1 MEKSPIFLEQEKAQ
15 ELCDICGEI
24 LRNARNELY
33 MNLRFMD
40 TALSATDIPA
50 TAVPT
55 DTAINMS
62 SLRTNPRT
70 IPEAAGNNTCSAQK
84 GCQK

>member
-33 MNLRFMD
+33 LNLRR
-40 TALSATDIPA
+40 L
-50 TAVPT
+50 
-55 DTAINMS
+55 
-62 SLRTNPRT
+62 
-70 IPEAAGNNTCSAQK
+70 
-84 GCQK
+84 